1 MKKYLN
7 ISLLCYSLPSNHVWA
22 YGETV
27 DTPVLGT
34 GLARGESSNLSTPTR
49 FAIILGLIASVV
61 SKFLIKFVAV
71 NVALRTKC
79 CSTERVCI
87 EKRRLLGHW
96 LDLGFTHQTHTYP
109 LLHIFQQYQ
118 QSFFKLN
125 TYPLVDRLCNK
136 CNKCIKVRH
145 LPMQHSHQ

>member
-71 NVALRTKC
+71 HVALKTKC

-87 EKRRLLGHW
+87 EGCSSRRLVRLRN
-96 LDLGFTHQTHTYP
+96 YP
-109 LLHIFQQYQ
+109 PNSYIPTTAYFLAIPT
-118 QSFFKLN
+118 SFF
-125 TYPLVDRLCNK
+125 
-136 CNKCIKVRH
+136 
-145 LPMQHSHQ
+145 

>member
-87 EKRRLLGHW
+87 EGFSSRRLVRLRN
-96 LDLGFTHQTHTYP
+96 YP
-109 LLHIFQQYQ
+109 PNLYILTTAYFSAIPTC
-118 QSFFKLN
+118 FF
-125 TYPLVDRLCNK
+125 
-136 CNKCIKVRH
+136 
-145 LPMQHSHQ
+145 

>member
-34 GLARGESSNLSTPTR
+34 SLARGGGSSPLTPTS
-49 FAIILGLIASVV
+49 FVTILGLIASVV
-61 SKFLIKFVAV
+61 PKFLIKFVAV
-71 NVALRTKC
+71 HVALTTKC

-87 EKRRLLGHW
+87 EGFSSRRLVRLRN
-96 LDLGFTHQTHTYP
+96 YP
-109 LLHIFQQYQ
+109 PNSYIPTTAYFLAIPT
-118 QSFFKLN
+118 SFF
-125 TYPLVDRLCNK
+125 
-136 CNKCIKVRH
+136 
-145 LPMQHSHQ
+145 